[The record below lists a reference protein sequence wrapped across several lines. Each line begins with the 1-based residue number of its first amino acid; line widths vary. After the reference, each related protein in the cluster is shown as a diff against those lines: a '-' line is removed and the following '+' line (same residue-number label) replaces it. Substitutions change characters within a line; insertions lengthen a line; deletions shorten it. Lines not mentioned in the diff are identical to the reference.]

1 MSRPLLICF
10 DGSEPSRHALAE
22 AGRLFRDGPAIVLH
36 VYQSL
41 LAFTPGYPL
50 AGFSGGLEVSEELA
64 SEAAERAQA
73 LADQGVELARAAGME
88 AIGHA
93 ELTSDPPWKAI
104 VDFARERDVAAV
116 VMGTRGLS
124 NVRSALLG
132 SVSNGVIHH
141 SDRPVLVVP
150 PPKES

>member
-10 DGSEPSRHALAE
+10 DGSASSRHAVAE
-22 AGRLFRDGPAIVLH
+22 ASRLFRNGPTIVLH

-41 LAFTPGYPL
+41 LAFAPGYPL
-50 AGFSGGLEVSEELA
+50 AGFSGGAEVSEDLEN
-64 SEAAERAQA
+64 EAAARAQV
-73 LADQGVELARAAGME
+73 LADEGAELARAAGME
-88 AIGHA
+88 AMGHA

-104 VDFARERDVAAV
+104 VDVARERDVAAV

-124 NVRSALLG
+124 SVRSALLG

-141 SDRPVLVVP
+141 CDRPVLVVP